1 MKLLKNVGALLLTAC
16 LAFTGG
22 ALHAQTDS
30 SLALEFLRKWKLNA
44 NLYLLTSDAIMK
56 TTTFRIMVNNLGPD
70 ETKGLLVKNMV
81 QILPKYQTEWD
92 RNMAAI
98 YAQHFSAEELQSL
111 TQEGP
116 KSQWAK
122 KLASPSTQEV
132 LGQEMREK
140 SSAML
145 QAAAAEVLTQSFE
158 QMPVKKS
165 SD

>member
-1 MKLLKNVGALLLTAC
+1 MKLLKKVGSLILTAC
-16 LAFTGG
+16 FSFVGS

-30 SLALEFLRKWKLNA
+30 SLALEFLKKWKLNA
-44 NLYLLTSDAIMK
+44 NLYLLTSDAMMN
-56 TTTFRIMVNNLGPD
+56 TTTFRIMVNNQGLAD
-70 ETKGLLVKNMV
+70 SRNLLVKNMV

-92 RNMAAI
+92 RNMAAV

-116 KSQWAK
+116 KSPWAK
-122 KLASPSTQEV
+122 KLASPTTQEV

-140 SSAML
+140 SSSIL
-145 QAAAAEVLTQSFE
+145 QAAAAEVLSKSFE